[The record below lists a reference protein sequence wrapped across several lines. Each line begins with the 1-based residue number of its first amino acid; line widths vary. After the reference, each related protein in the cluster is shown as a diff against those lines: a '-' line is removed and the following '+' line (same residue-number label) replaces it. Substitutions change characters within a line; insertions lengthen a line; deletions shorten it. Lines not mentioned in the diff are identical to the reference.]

1 MERKEGETILWELHG
16 VWNVLSV
23 VLDNTFLMAP
33 VFFFFSLSIF
43 FEPEVFFSSPGEL
56 PTKENGGVAL
66 LKGKKV
72 QWKYYVQDIR
82 YKLQ

>member
-1 MERKEGETILWELHG
+1 M
-16 VWNVLSV
+16 

-72 QWKYYVQDIR
+72 Q
-82 YKLQ
+82 